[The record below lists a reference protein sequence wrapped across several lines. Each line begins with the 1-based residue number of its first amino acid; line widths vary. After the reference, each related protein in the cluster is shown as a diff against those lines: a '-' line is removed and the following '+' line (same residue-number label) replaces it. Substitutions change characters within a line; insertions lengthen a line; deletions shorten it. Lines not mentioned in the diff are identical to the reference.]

1 LLREHT
7 LLYPG
12 HDYLVNN
19 LEFTL
24 DREPDNRAAIDML
37 ERYRDQD
44 PENALVTTLHQ
55 EREMNTF
62 FRLQSPTVV
71 EKLVAEFL
79 ELGDHPDPKAVFL
92 KLRELR
98 NSW

>member
-1 LLREHT
+1 T

-24 DREPDNRAAIDML
+24 DREPDNATAKDML
-37 ERYRDQD
+37 SRYRNQD
-44 PENALVTTLHQ
+44 PDNALVTTLAQ

-62 FRLQSPTVV
+62 FRLDSPSVV
-71 EKLVAEFL
+71 AKLVE
-79 ELGDHPDPKAVFL
+79 EHPQLGDNPDPKAVFL

>member
-1 LLREHT
+1 MT
-7 LLYPG
+7 
-12 HDYLVNN
+12 
-19 LEFTL
+19 
-24 DREPDNRAAIDML
+24 AQDML
-37 ERYRDQD
+37 ESYKDQD
-44 PENALVTTLHQ
+44 PDDALVTTLAQ

-71 EKLVAEFL
+71 AKLVAEFP
-79 ELGDHPDPKAVFL
+79 ELGDDPDPKAVFL